1 MHKVLKFL
9 YLILTVG
16 AALWSI
22 NMLRKLDSKNDVLLD
37 RTTMGK
43 IIKYSVVSMAVLLF
57 FTSVVRYKKFC
68 TKYVE
73 KVVYNT

>member
-1 MHKVLKFL
+1 M
-9 YLILTVG
+9 
-16 AALWSI
+16 WSI
-22 NMLRKLDSKNDVLLD
+22 NMLRKIDQKNDVLLD

-57 FTSVVRYKKFC
+57 LTSVVRYKKFC